1 MRADH
6 LSNTKRGEVCL
17 YYKEDFPVSQRD
29 DTSNLKECLVAG
41 ITIKMNDISSRAFI
55 GLLINIV
62 NSFSHFAILLTLL

>member
-6 LSNTKRGEVCL
+6 PSNTKRGGVCL
-17 YYKEDFPVSQRD
+17 YYKEDD

-62 NSFSHFAILLTLL
+62 NSFSHFVILLTVL